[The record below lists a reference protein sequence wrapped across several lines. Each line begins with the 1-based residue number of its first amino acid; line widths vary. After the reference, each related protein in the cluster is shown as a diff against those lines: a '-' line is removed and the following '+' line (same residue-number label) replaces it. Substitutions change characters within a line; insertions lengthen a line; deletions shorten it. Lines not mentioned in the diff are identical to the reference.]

1 MRNRK
6 LISRVAMSLGI
17 MMSLG
22 VAVLGP
28 WSISQG
34 GDAPGP
40 RLSPTPAASS
50 SASHDE
56 SYRSPIALAVSGDG
70 TRLLVANQGT
80 GTVALVDPK
89 SARVLHEIKTGE
101 KPAGVASSRDGR
113 RGVVT
118 HWYGY
123 DLALLEIKR
132 RQARRG
138 RSDRGRTGTA
148 RRRANR

>member
-6 LISRVAMSLGI
+6 LMSRVAISLGI

-28 WSISQG
+28 WSISRG

-40 RLSPTPAASS
+40 KLTSTPTARSS
-50 SASHDE
+50 GSHEE
-56 SYRSPIALAVSGDG
+56 SYHSPIALAVSADG

-80 GTVALVDPK
+80 GTVTLVDPK

-101 KPAGVASSRDGR
+101 KPAGVALSRDGR

-118 HWYGY
+118 HWY
-123 DLALLEIKR
+123 
-132 RQARRG
+132 
-138 RSDRGRTGTA
+138 
-148 RRRANR
+148 